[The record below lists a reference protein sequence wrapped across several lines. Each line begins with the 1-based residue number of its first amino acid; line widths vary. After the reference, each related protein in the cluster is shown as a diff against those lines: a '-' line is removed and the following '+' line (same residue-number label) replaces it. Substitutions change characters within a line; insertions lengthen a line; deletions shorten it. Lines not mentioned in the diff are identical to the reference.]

1 MASDFRRENCYV
13 NPKKREVIS
22 AGRRLPG
29 WGGILEHEE
38 EDEGEEGEWREWR
51 GGLEGEPGEAS
62 LTSTDLAASPESPLL
77 PSPEGVKVG
86 IQQRICGTEQPDG
99 GRRQNPLCWGY
110 SLVPRVGPM
119 LWVCPLPHTVT
130 LG

>member
-1 MASDFRRENCYV
+1 MSIQRREKLFQQEGGFLDGV
-13 NPKKREVIS
+13 ASWSMRKRM
-22 AGRRLPG
+22 R
-29 WGGILEHEE
+29 
-38 EDEGEEGEWREWR
+38 GEEGEWREWR